1 MKKLLTT
8 LALTL
13 GLFLSLP
20 TPTASADDWVTP
32 VDCEHPADCTPPQ
45 PPLCADAPDNP
56 DCYTPEPEPCQVW
69 VDHYAARVGALTTK
83 VDALESAVA
92 TQTARA
98 NRAENL
104 AERRAETIK
113 ELRAK
118 IRALR

>member
-8 LALTL
+8 LALAL
-13 GLFLSLP
+13 GLFLTLP
-20 TPTASADDWVTP
+20 TPTASADWVTP
-32 VDCEHPADCTPPQ
+32 VDCEHPADCTPSQ
-45 PPLCADAPDNP
+45 FCVDAPDVRG
-56 DCYTPEPEPCQVW
+56 CLTSEPEPCQVW
-69 VDHYAARVGALTTK
+69 VDHYAARVGTLTTK
-83 VDALESAVA
+83 VDVLESAVA

-104 AERRAETIK
+104 AERRAEKIK